1 MISERQPIV
10 TATDLAVTLGGNRVL
25 DQVSLALRRGE
36 VMALVGPNGAGKS
49 TLLAAL
55 AGDISPD
62 AGIVQLCGHDLRQL
76 RVQQLA
82 RVRSVMLQEHRSAF
96 AFTVRQIVLM
106 GRSPWPAGADD
117 QIVRAAIASVELDGF
132 EARAFLSL
140 SGGEKAR
147 ASFARALAQETS
159 VLFLDEPT
167 AALDIRHQEAL
178 LSIVRERAR
187 AGAAVIVV
195 LHDLSLAAAYADRI
209 ALLDHGRIV
218 HEGPPAAVLRPDLL
232 SEVYRHPIDVLSLP
246 GRGLVVVPARIPSG
260 VLL

>member
-1 MISERQPIV
+1 MTSERQPIV

-117 QIVRAAIASVELDGF
+117 QIVRAAIAMLERNYGFQPEELTF
-132 EARAFLSL
+132 YAF
-140 SGGEKAR
+140 GVKAKPFKDHYR
-147 ASFARALAQETS
+147 
-159 VLFLDEPT
+159 
-167 AALDIRHQEAL
+167 
-178 LSIVRERAR
+178 
-187 AGAAVIVV
+187 
-195 LHDLSLAAAYADRI
+195 
-209 ALLDHGRIV
+209 ALLDDLGFTA
-218 HEGPPAAVLRPDLL
+218 EQADTAVEEAVCAFELNSALFDDLDQYVGATRPQT
-232 SEVYRHPIDVLSLP
+232 
-246 GRGLVVVPARIPSG
+246 G
-260 VLL
+260 